1 MSTRAPIEER
11 SEAAL
16 WDWLGSTVGGEIEN
30 ARLLVSGNSRTTWA
44 VDVVTSSAAIELVVR
59 TDTGDGPFS
68 GTALTLAREAVVY
81 RALQSS
87 GIRIPRFYGYD
98 DGLGALAIGRAP
110 GDEAWDGEV
119 LDAVLTE
126 LARLHALDVDGLQL
140 PGYGT
145 SAREELELWAQIA
158 RRRVR
163 PESPVLELA
172 FELLRA
178 HFPGEP
184 ARAVLVHG
192 DAGPGNVLWDAGG
205 LSALLDWEFAHIGDP
220 HDDVAFLTVR
230 AGLFGRPLPDFAQ
243 RVASSYA
250 ALAGIEIDET
260 RLRYWQAVGVMRNLV
275 TCLCS
280 VSNPIRGRDRLV
292 HHMLIPSLDRLLLGQ
307 LAELE
312 GVTLEPAG
320 DLPPAPELPGAEV
333 MDELAGELSG
343 LVDAIAD
350 PERRQR
356 ARRARY
362 LFAQLA
368 QTWPLAFAIAE
379 ADAAEPAGG
388 DTAGRL
394 RRLTR
399 IADRRLALFPRAREL
414 AMMRPAG
421 LT

>member
-1 MSTRAPIEER
+1 MSTRAPTDER

-16 WDWLGSTVGGEIEN
+16 WDWLRATLGGEIEN

-44 VDVVTSSAAIELVVR
+44 VDVVTSSATIELVVR

-68 GTALTLAREAVVY
+68 DTALTLAREAVVY
-81 RALQSS
+81 RALQDS
-87 GIRIPRFYGYD
+87 GIHIPRFYGYD
-98 DGLGALAIGRAP
+98 DGLGALAIGRVP
-110 GDEAWDGEV
+110 GHEAWDGEV
-119 LDAVLTE
+119 LDAVLAE
-126 LARLHALDVDGLQL
+126 LAGLHALDVDALEL

-163 PESPVLELA
+163 PASPVVELA
-172 FELLRA
+172 FELLQA

-184 ARAVLVHG
+184 ARPVLVHG

-220 HDDVAFLTVR
+220 HDDLAFLTVR

-243 RVASSYA
+243 RVGRSY
-250 ALAGIEIDET
+250 AGIEIDET

-280 VSNPIRGRDRLV
+280 VSNPTRGRDRLV

-312 GVTLEPAG
+312 GVMLEPAA

-333 MDELAGELSG
+333 MDELAGELAG

-379 ADAAEPAGG
+379 ADAAEPASS

-399 IADRRLALFPRAREL
+399 IADRRLSLFPRAREL
-414 AMMRPAG
+414 AMMRPVG